1 MEYMPAMVYGENWL
15 MIRKKAPKGTI
26 VIKNSERQRCEIWS
40 RVMGY
45 YRPVSEYNIGKQ
57 SEFRER
63 IPFSEEKA
71 KQIMEWS
78 AFAKASADKHK
89 G

>member
-1 MEYMPAMVYGENWL
+1 
-15 MIRKKAPKGTI
+15 MIKRKTPKGTI
-26 VIKNSERQRCEIWS
+26 VVKDSERQRCEIWS

-63 IPFSEEKA
+63 IHFSEEKA
-71 KQIMEWS
+71 KKILEE
-78 AFAKASADKHK
+78 
-89 G
+89 